1 MSTKTLTTFVPL
13 ILLLVVMYFL
23 LIRPQRK
30 REKNIN
36 EMRNRVQVGDEI
48 ITIGGICGKVVK
60 TKEESLVIQ
69 VGADKVK
76 FEIMR
81 WAVSKVVEK
90 NERFSRQ
97 QSEPE
102 PEEEEEAPKRALPK
116 RMKQASASAE
126 DAADD
131 AVEEAADT
139 AEEAVEEA
147 ADTAEDVAEDAADS
161 AADAAEDAADNAAD
175 AAEEAAKD
183 AE

>member
-1 MSTKTLTTFVPL
+1 MSTKTLTTFIPL

-36 EMRNRVQVGDEI
+36 EMRSRVQVGDEI

-76 FEIMR
+76 FKIMR

-116 RMKQASASAE
+116 RMKQAKAEEAAE
-126 DAADD
+126 DVADEAADKAEEAAD
-131 AVEEAADT
+131 AAADT
-139 AEEAVEEA
+139 AEE
-147 ADTAEDVAEDAADS
+147 TAE
-161 AADAAEDAADNAAD
+161 AAEDAV
-175 AAEEAAKD
+175 KD